1 MGADLGPLIFAF
13 YYLPCAAVGA
23 AAGLLMGL
31 RSRIGAG
38 KTLITTVVGAMGGLA
53 AGSLVAT
60 MPTSPPGKGNDALLI
75 GGLVLLTAV
84 CGWLLAFIAVRVLR
98 CGGGRD

>member
-13 YYLPCAAVGA
+13 YYLPCALVGA
-23 AAGLLMGL
+23 ASGLLTGL
-31 RSRIGAG
+31 WSRLSAG
-38 KTLITTVVGAMGGLA
+38 NTWITTTVGAIGGLA

-75 GGLVLLTAV
+75 GGLVLLTATS
-84 CGWLLAFIAVRVLR
+84 GWLLALIAVRVLR
-98 CGGGRD
+98 RVGGRD